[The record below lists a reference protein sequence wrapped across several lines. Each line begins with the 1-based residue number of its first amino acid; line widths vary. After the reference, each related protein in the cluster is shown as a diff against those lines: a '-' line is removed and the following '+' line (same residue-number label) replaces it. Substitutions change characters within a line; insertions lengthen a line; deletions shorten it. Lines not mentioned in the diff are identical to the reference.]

1 VLEDGK
7 EYLAEFRLGAL
18 AKRDGLSS
26 IGALVARLRAQP
38 HDPLHQRVVEVM
50 TTNETSFFRD
60 GYPFDALRDHV
71 LPRLAA
77 RHAADRRL
85 SVWCAA
91 ASSGQEPYSVAILLR
106 ELNLSAPQW
115 KVRFVASDLSRDMIA
130 RSRQGVYSPL
140 EIGRGMPP
148 ALLAK
153 YFRPVG
159 AQFEVVDDIKRMVE
173 FVEINLC
180 DPWPLVGQFD
190 LVMLRNVLIY
200 FDTEMK
206 REILRRM
213 RRVLSPTG
221 CLFLGAAET
230 TLSLE
235 GDLHKT
241 QHGRASWY
249 QASAQPL

>member
-1 VLEDGK
+1 MVT
-7 EYLAEFRLGAL
+7 R
-18 AKRDGLSS
+18 
-26 IGALVARLRAQP
+26 
-38 HDPLHQRVVEVM
+38 
-50 TTNETSFFRD
+50 
-60 GYPFDALRDHV
+60 
-71 LPRLAA
+71 A
-77 RHAADRRL
+77 RHGL
-85 SVWCAA
+85 
-91 ASSGQEPYSVAILLR
+91 
-106 ELNLSAPQW
+106 
-115 KVRFVASDLSRDMIA
+115 
-130 RSRQGVYSPL
+130 YSPL

-159 AQFEVVDDIKRMVE
+159 AQFEVVDDIKRMIE

-190 LVMLRNVLIY
+190 LIMLRNVLIY
-200 FDTEMK
+200 FDTDMK

-213 RRVLSPTG
+213 RRLLAPTG

-235 GDLHKT
+235 GDLHKA